1 MSAISLM
8 TGEERQ
14 DDSVTSTL
22 IRDIHAI
29 FCSPA
34 NDGRLKTADLLAEL
48 YEIEESPWGDW
59 YGKPLSA
66 HGLSRL
72 LKPYRIQ
79 TMPVKA
85 EGKTVRGYK
94 VEQFSDAFAQ
104 LALPGVTGVTP
115 EAQSQAGSNA
125 RNASNASQRQLGE
138 SVRRRL
144 GEDGHAAH
152 LAAQALVEEGIASWE
167 SPWHPWNPR
176 LRALC
181 THDRETFWINQ
192 GGRRICPVCH
202 PPVEAA

>member
-1 MSAISLM
+1 MSWSEPARTSAIALM

-14 DDSVTSTL
+14 DDSVTATL

-29 FCSPA
+29 FWSPA

-72 LKPYRIQ
+72 LKPYRIK

-104 LALPGVTGVTP
+104 LALSSVTCVTGVTP

-125 RNASNASQRQLGE
+125 CNASTRQQG
-138 SVRRRL
+138 RT
-144 GEDGHAAH
+144 AA
-152 LAAQALVEEGIASWE
+152 
-167 SPWHPWNPR
+167 R
-176 LRALC
+176 
-181 THDRETFWINQ
+181 
-192 GGRRICPVCH
+192 
-202 PPVEAA
+202 